1 MTCGIEAINYFA
13 TGVFLDHFCHNRHT
27 VAFFVWFG
35 EYGVYE
41 LGLSSEILTRTP
53 VGLWLW
59 YGDGL

>member
-53 VGLWLW
+53 VGL
-59 YGDGL
+59 